1 MSIHINAKK
10 GDIAPTVLLPGDP
23 IRAKWI
29 AETFLENPVLHN
41 DVRGMLGF
49 TGTYQ
54 GKPVSVQGTGMG
66 APSIGIYAHE
76 LINEYDV
83 QKLIRVGSAGS
94 YQEDIKIRDIVV
106 AMSASSNSSM
116 NNLPFHG
123 ENFAPTADAELFMN
137 ALNTAKDKNI
147 PVKAGNI
154 LTSDIFYQEDPEYY
168 KKWAKYGVLCVE
180 METSALYTIAA
191 RFQVKALSLLTI
203 SDSLVTHETTTSE
216 ERAQTFSEMIEIA
229 LAIS

>member
-1 MSIHINAKK
+1 MSVHINAKK

-23 IRAKWI
+23 VRAKWI
-29 AETFLENPVLHN
+29 AETFLENPVLYN
-41 DVRGMLGF
+41 DVRGMFGY
-49 TGTYQ
+49 TGTYK

-94 YQEDIKIRDIVV
+94 YQKEVQIRDIVV

-116 NNLPFHG
+116 NSLSFQG
-123 ENFAPTADAELFMN
+123 ENFAPTASAELFMD
-137 ALNTAKDKNI
+137 ALIAAKEKNI

-154 LTSDIFYQEDPEYY
+154 LTSDIFYQEDPDYY

-203 SDSLVTHETTTSE
+203 SDSLVTHETTTSD
-216 ERAQTFSEMIEIA
+216 ERAQTFKEMIEIA

>member
-23 IRAKWI
+23 VRAKWI
-29 AETFLENPVLHN
+29 AETFLENPVLYN
-41 DVRGMLGF
+41 DVRGMFGY
-49 TGTYQ
+49 TGTFQ

-66 APSIGIYAHE
+66 APSISIYVHE

-94 YQEDIKIRDIVV
+94 YQKDVEIRDIIV
-106 AMSASSNSSM
+106 AMSASSNSCT
-116 NNLPFHG
+116 NDLPFQG
-123 ENFAPTADAELFMN
+123 ENFAPTANAELFLD
-137 ALNTAKDKNI
+137 AIAAAKDKNI

-154 LTSDIFYQEDPEYY
+154 LTSDIFYQEDPDYY

-203 SDSLVTHETTTSE
+203 SDSLVTHETTTSD
-216 ERAQTFSEMIEIA
+216 ERAQTFKEMIEIA

>member
-23 IRAKWI
+23 VRAKWI
-29 AETFLENPVLHN
+29 AETFLENPVLYN
-41 DVRGMLGF
+41 DVRGMFGY
-49 TGTYQ
+49 TGTFQ

-66 APSIGIYAHE
+66 APSISIYVHE

-94 YQEDIKIRDIVV
+94 YQKDVEIRDIIV
-106 AMSASSNSSM
+106 AMSASSNSCT
-116 NNLPFHG
+116 NHLPFQG
-123 ENFAPTADAELFMN
+123 ENFAPTANVELFLD
-137 ALNTAKDKNI
+137 AIATAKDKNI

-154 LTSDIFYQEDPEYY
+154 LTSDIFYQEDPDYY

-203 SDSLVTHETTTSE
+203 SDSLVTHETTTSD
-216 ERAQTFSEMIEIA
+216 ERAQTFKEMIEIA

>member
-76 LINEYDV
+76 LINEYNV

-180 METSALYTIAA
+180 METSALYTIDEDKH
-191 RFQVKALSLLTI
+191 FPLKGQFPTPFWQLQVLMVFWLLWSLTY
-203 SDSLVTHETTTSE
+203 
-216 ERAQTFSEMIEIA
+216 
-229 LAIS
+229 